1 MNDSDTIGMLSRYS
15 DERMQSCR
23 RCYLQSF
30 DVCNARFAC
39 DEFDGWLIT
48 SQTGVHDDVSRD
60 VFQLRWNKY
69 ERMNATTR
77 RIAIKCVSVG
87 YSWLSGFELLI
98 DDILFQSLWC
108 DGNTKCWSKC
118 VRRSSVFALLVESV
132 VVDECGVGDCL
143 LDKSASAFHSKQMKE
158 KDTSNVLACACRSD
172 SVVMACN
179 VCVTWMGPEWQEQTT
194 SSMKGSFSMSWTSL
208 LSMEMA
214 FVRVILRN
222 DSSVAVACVLYF
234 VISLLAHFC
243 TYSHRSSPSQIW
255 RSNRI
260 QPSLERIHH
269 HETWSPKLE
278 R

>member
-1 MNDSDTIGMLSRYS
+1 MNDSDTIDMLSRYS

-48 SQTGVHDDVSRD
+48 SQTGVHDDISRD

-69 ERMNATTR
+69 KRMNATTR

-172 SVVMACN
+172 NVVVWWWRAMFALL
-179 VCVTWMGPEWQEQTT
+179 EW
-194 SSMKGSFSMSWTSL
+194 
-208 LSMEMA
+208 
-214 FVRVILRN
+214 VRN
-222 DSSVAVACVLYF
+222 DKSRQRARWRGLSRWVE
-234 VISLLAHFC
+234 
-243 TYSHRSSPSQIW
+243 HRCFRW
-255 RSNRI
+255 RSRSWEWFWEMTH
-260 QPSLERIHH
+260 QWL
-269 HETWSPKLE
+269 
-278 R
+278 